1 MKKILELINEIENWN
16 SGDAETFNKMGEV
29 PFDGNFVFKARQV
42 RLTELRNELKKLLKK
57 V

>member
-1 MKKILELINEIENWN
+1 MKRILEIITEIENWN
-16 SGDAETFNKMGEV
+16 GGDKETFNQHGEV
-29 PFDGNFVFKARQV
+29 PFDGSFVFTARQV